1 MNGRLTRWL
10 GVLALGAVLIVA
22 GCGKKETPQTSTGAS
37 STQTPK
43 ATAEEPAP
51 STTPSKVAY
60 ATVVVEGR
68 GEFVIELNLEKAPKT
83 AGNFIK
89 LAEQG
94 FYNGL
99 TFHRVV
105 PDFVVQGGDPN
116 GNGTG
121 GPGYTIP
128 FEETGLKHEDGAV
141 AMALN
146 PGDKNSA
153 GSQFYICL
161 GPQHQLDGDYAV
173 FGKVIQGMDVVR
185 KIQQYDIMREVTIS
199 YTKPK

>member
-1 MNGRLTRWL
+1 MKYWNLL
-10 GVLALGAVLIVA
+10 IMVALALLMT
-22 GCGKKETPQTSTGAS
+22 GCAKKEAEQTATTGESQTEAAPAESTATPPPG
-37 STQTPK
+37 
-43 ATAEEPAP
+43 
-51 STTPSKVAY
+51 KVAY
-60 ATVVVEGR
+60 AIVEVEGK
-68 GEFVIELNLEKAPKT
+68 GKFVIELNLEKAPKT

-89 LAEQG
+89 LAKEG

-105 PDFVVQGGDPN
+105 PGFVVQGGDPN

-141 AMALN
+141 AMARR
-146 PGDKNSA
+146 GDDKNSA

-185 KIQQYDIMREVTIS
+185 KIQQYDIMKEVTITE
-199 YTKPK
+199 TKPQL

>member
-1 MNGRLTRWL
+1 MNRRLKIWL
-10 GVLALGAVLIVA
+10 GVLVVGTALAMA
-22 GCGKKETPQTSTGAS
+22 GCGKRETTQTPSQTST
-37 STQTPK
+37 T
-43 ATAEEPAP
+43 TAGEPAP
-51 STTPSKVAY
+51 SLPPSKVAY
-60 ATVVVEGR
+60 ATVEVEGR
-68 GEFVIELNLEKAPKT
+68 GKFVIELNLEKAPKT

-99 TFHRVV
+99 TFHRVE
-105 PDFVVQGGDPN
+105 PGFVVQGGDPN

-128 FEETGLKHEDGAV
+128 FEETGLTHEDGAV
-141 AMALN
+141 AMALS
-146 PGDKNSA
+146 PGDKNSG

-173 FGKVIQGMDVVR
+173 FGRVIQGMDVVR
-185 KIQQYDIMREVTIS
+185 KIQRYDIMKEVTIS
-199 YTKPK
+199 YNKPE

>member
-1 MNGRLTRWL
+1 MKRPITTLTCFL
-10 GVLALGAVLIVA
+10 MASAMLVAL
-22 GCGKKETPQTSTGAS
+22 GCGKKEAAKPATEVPPPAEKPAETATS
-37 STQTPK
+37 
-43 ATAEEPAP
+43 PAP
-51 STTPSKVAY
+51 GKAAY
-60 ATVVVEGR
+60 AVVDVEGK
-68 GEFVIELNLEKAPKT
+68 GKFVIELNLEKAPKT

-89 LAEQG
+89 LAKEG

-141 AMALN
+141 AMARK
-146 PGDKNSA
+146 GDDKNSA

-185 KIQQYDIMREVTIS
+185 KIQQYDIMKEVTIS
-199 YTKPK
+199 DTKPQL

>member
-1 MNGRLTRWL
+1 MRFWYMIAPV
-10 GVLALGAVLIVA
+10 VLLAVFFV
-22 GCGKKETPQTSTGAS
+22 GCAKKEDAGATLPTQKEQTV
-37 STQTPK
+37 
-43 ATAEEPAP
+43 TAEPAP
-51 STTPSKVAY
+51 SAPPGKVAY
-60 ATVVVEGR
+60 AVVDVEGR
-68 GEFVIELNLEKAPKT
+68 GKFVIELNLEKAPRT

-89 LAEQG
+89 LAKEG

-128 FEETGLKHEDGAV
+128 FEDTGLKHEDGAV
-141 AMALN
+141 AMARR
-146 PGDKNSA
+146 GDDKNSA

-161 GPQHQLDGDYAV
+161 GPQHRLDGDYAV
-173 FGKVIQGMDVVR
+173 FGKVVHGMDVVR
-185 KIQQYDIMREVTIS
+185 KIQQYDIMKEVTIS
-199 YTKPK
+199 ETKPQL

>member
-1 MNGRLTRWL
+1 MKQIILTL
-10 GVLALGAVLIVA
+10 TCLLMAGMMFSTI
-22 GCGKKETPQTSTGAS
+22 GCGKKEEPKPAAEGAS
-37 STQTPK
+37 
-43 ATAEEPAP
+43 ATEKPAETAGAP
-51 STTPSKVAY
+51 GKVAY
-60 ATVVVEGR
+60 AVVDVEGR
-68 GEFVIELNLEKAPKT
+68 GKFVIELNLEKAPKT

-89 LAEQG
+89 LAKEG

-128 FEETGLKHEDGAV
+128 FEETGLKHDDGAV
-141 AMALN
+141 AMARK
-146 PGDKNSA
+146 GDDKNSA

-185 KIQQYDIMREVTIS
+185 KIQQYDIMKEVTIS
-199 YTKPK
+199 ETKPQL

>member
-1 MNGRLTRWL
+1 MKQLITALTCL
-10 GVLALGAVLIVA
+10 LATGVLFFAW
-22 GCGKKETPQTSTGAS
+22 GCGKKEEPKPATVTPPSSEKPAETATS
-37 STQTPK
+37 
-43 ATAEEPAP
+43 PAP
-51 STTPSKVAY
+51 GKVAY
-60 ATVVVEGR
+60 AIVDVEGK
-68 GEFVIELNLEKAPKT
+68 GKFVIELNLEKAPKT

-89 LAEQG
+89 LAKQG

-141 AMALN
+141 AMARK
-146 PGDKNSA
+146 GDDKNSA

-185 KIQQYDIMREVTIS
+185 KIQQYDIMKEVTIS
-199 YTKPK
+199 DTKPQL

>member
-1 MNGRLTRWL
+1 MRTFWTT
-10 GVLALGAVLIVA
+10 VLVSVVAFNIA
-22 GCGKKETPQTSTGAS
+22 GCAKKQPSPTEQA
-37 STQTPK
+37 QTPK
-43 ATAEEPAP
+43 QESAQEP
-51 STTPSKVAY
+51 TTSPPAKVAY
-60 ATVVVEGR
+60 AVIDVEGR
-68 GEFVIELNLEKAPKT
+68 GKFVIELNLEKAPKT

-121 GPGYTIP
+121 GPGYTIA

-141 AMALN
+141 AMARR
-146 PGDKNSA
+146 GDDKNSA

-161 GPQHQLDGDYAV
+161 GPQHRLDGEYAV

-185 KIQQYDIMREVTIS
+185 QIKQYDIMKEVTI
-199 YTKPK
+199 TTEKPNP

>member
-1 MNGRLTRWL
+1 MKTTWA
-10 GVLALGAVLIVA
+10 LALMAAIACSLV
-22 GCGKKETPQTSTGAS
+22 GCTKKETPSGEAAMAPKQEEA
-37 STQTPK
+37 TQAP
-43 ATAEEPAP
+43 AAPAP
-51 STTPSKVAY
+51 PGKVAY
-60 ATVVVEGR
+60 AIVDVEGK
-68 GEFVIELNLEKAPKT
+68 GKFVIELNLEKAPNT

-89 LAEQG
+89 LAKQG

-141 AMALN
+141 AMARK
-146 PGDKNSA
+146 GDDKNSA

-173 FGKVIQGMDVVR
+173 FGKVVQGMEVVR

-199 YTKPK
+199 NTRPQL

>member
-1 MNGRLTRWL
+1 MKQITLTL
-10 GVLALGAVLIVA
+10 TCLLVA
-22 GCGKKETPQTSTGAS
+22 GIMFSTIGCGKKEQPKPAAEGAS
-37 STQTPK
+37 APEK
-43 ATAEEPAP
+43 PAETAVAP
-51 STTPSKVAY
+51 GKVAY
-60 ATVVVEGR
+60 AVVDVEGR
-68 GEFVIELNLEKAPKT
+68 GKFVIELNLEKAPKT

-89 LAEQG
+89 LAKEG

-128 FEETGLKHEDGAV
+128 FEETGLKHDDGAV
-141 AMALN
+141 AMARK
-146 PGDKNSA
+146 GDDKNSA

-185 KIQQYDIMREVTIS
+185 KIQQYDIMKEVTIS
-199 YTKPK
+199 DTKPQM

>member
-1 MNGRLTRWL
+1 MNRRLKIWL
-10 GVLALGAVLIVA
+10 GVLVVGTALAMA
-22 GCGKKETPQTSTGAS
+22 GCGKRETAQTPSQTSTTTAGEPAS
-37 STQTPK
+37 SLP
-43 ATAEEPAP
+43 
-51 STTPSKVAY
+51 PSKVAY
-60 ATVVVEGR
+60 ATVEVEGR
-68 GEFVIELNLEKAPKT
+68 GKFVIELNLEKAPKT
-83 AGNFIK
+83 AGNFIN

-99 TFHRVV
+99 TFHRVE
-105 PDFVVQGGDPN
+105 PGFVVQGGDPN

-128 FEETGLKHEDGAV
+128 FEETGLTHEDGAV
-141 AMALN
+141 AMALS
-146 PGDKNSA
+146 PGDKNSG

-185 KIQQYDIMREVTIS
+185 KIQRYDIMKEVTIS
-199 YTKPK
+199 YNKPE

>member
-1 MNGRLTRWL
+1 MKQAILILTCL
-10 GVLALGAVLIVA
+10 LVA
-22 GCGKKETPQTSTGAS
+22 GILFSTMGCS
-37 STQTPK
+37 K
-43 ATAEEPAP
+43 REEPKPGAEISSAP
-51 STTPSKVAY
+51 EKPAETAVSPAPGKVAY
-60 ATVVVEGR
+60 AVVDVEGR
-68 GEFVIELNLEKAPKT
+68 GKFVIELNLEKAPKT

-89 LAEQG
+89 LAKEG

-116 GNGTG
+116 GDGTG

-141 AMALN
+141 AMARK
-146 PGDKNSA
+146 GDDKNSA

-185 KIQQYDIMREVTIS
+185 KIQQYDIMKEVTVS
-199 YTKPK
+199 DTKPEL

>member
-1 MNGRLTRWL
+1 MKQITLTL
-10 GVLALGAVLIVA
+10 TCLLAASMILSTI
-22 GCGKKETPQTSTGAS
+22 GCGKKEEPKPAAEGAS
-37 STQTPK
+37 APEK
-43 ATAEEPAP
+43 PAETAVSPAP
-51 STTPSKVAY
+51 GKVAY
-60 ATVVVEGR
+60 AVVDVEGK
-68 GEFVIELNLEKAPKT
+68 GKFVIELNLEKAPKT

-89 LAEQG
+89 LAKEG

-116 GNGTG
+116 GDGTG

-141 AMALN
+141 AMARK
-146 PGDKNSA
+146 GDDKNSA

-185 KIQQYDIMREVTIS
+185 KIQQYDIMKEVTIS
-199 YTKPK
+199 DTKPKL

>member
-1 MNGRLTRWL
+1 MNRWLKIWL
-10 GVLALGAVLIVA
+10 GVLVLGAALAIA
-22 GCGKKETPQTSTGAS
+22 GCGKKETTQPPPQTSA
-37 STQTPK
+37 TP
-43 ATAEEPAP
+43 AGEPASP
-51 STTPSKVAY
+51 PTPSRVAY
-60 ATVVVEGR
+60 ATVEVEGR
-68 GEFVIELNLEKAPKT
+68 GKFVIELNLEKAPKT
-83 AGNFIK
+83 AGNFIN

-99 TFHRVV
+99 TFHRVE
-105 PDFVVQGGDPN
+105 PGFVVQGGDPN

-128 FEETGLKHEDGAV
+128 FEETGLTHEDGAV
-141 AMALN
+141 AMALS
-146 PGDKNSA
+146 PGDKNSG

-185 KIQQYDIMREVTIS
+185 KIQRYDIMKEVTIS
-199 YTKPK
+199 YNKPE